1 LGISHTH
8 GWAHTTLSPGQA
20 PAHDTHS
27 RPAPRTPSGKQSHV
41 PWLVPYQ
48 LAPAAHGPS
57 SLARPHHA
65 RPWQAWSRPPSCTL
79 PMALPSHRPAPAAHG
94 PPGQARAPTR
104 RTATLPQHA
113 QDSQAQ
119 YGSTSGCFR
128 RIHSARRSRP
138 QIALARLGP
147 APLTRITHGPNWG
160 NPFVTQIIDLSHGV
174 KGYSYKWV
182 ARLTR
187 LQEPPSPSRSEATA
201 RFRPGSR
208 MQIPGGTHAELL
220 NKDSTLRC
228 VSPHAMRNA
237 S

>member
-1 LGISHTH
+1 MANGALIFSLLAGKFGHEYIHEYLFANTDANENSNRIGSPAPLALPPAQYFCSEIGRPFEVFRSLLFFAPTHHPLGISHTH

-119 YGSTSGCFR
+119 YGSTSGCPR
-128 RIHSARRSRP
+128 RIYAALRSRP
-138 QIALARLGP
+138 QIAPARHGP
-147 APLTRITHGPNWG
+147 APLN
-160 NPFVTQIIDLSHGV
+160 
-174 KGYSYKWV
+174 Y
-182 ARLTR
+182 
-187 LQEPPSPSRSEATA
+187 
-201 RFRPGSR
+201 
-208 MQIPGGTHAELL
+208 
-220 NKDSTLRC
+220 
-228 VSPHAMRNA
+228 
-237 S
+237 